1 MEKKRNMNNGDSV
14 KILKL
19 KKKTDY
25 FPYIIAAPA
34 LLFLAI
40 GMIYPM
46 LWSIYYSFFDKRV
59 ALEPVFNGIE
69 NYKYIFQDD
78 VYWRSIKNTVWFT
91 VGSMAGKV
99 FLGVIVALILNSNIR
114 FRNLLRTLFLLPW
127 TLPSVVAIYT
137 WMFLYSGNGGGLIN
151 NMLLNWGLIEKGVG
165 WLSDPRISIIALMI
179 VNIWRGVPFI
189 ALTVLS
195 GLQTIPTE
203 LYESSAIDGANGW
216 KSFWRITFPM
226 VLPTILVATLIS
238 TIWTINDFETVY
250 LLTGGGPG
258 QSTYTIPI
266 LANRYAFD
274 SAFGSIGRA
283 SAASV
288 STLPVMILL
297 MIPIL
302 RNMLGDEEAL
312 RKQAEK
318 RRRKEAKAAK
328 RLEKQQRKEAA

>member
-1 MEKKRNMNNGDSV
+1 MEKKRNLKDGDSV
-14 KILKL
+14 KIIKL
-19 KKKTDY
+19 KKKVDY
-25 FPYIIAAPA
+25 FPYLIAAPA
-34 LLFLAI
+34 LILLAI

-46 LWSIYYSFFDKRV
+46 LWSLYYSFTDKRV
-59 ALEPVFNGIE
+59 AMEATFNGFE
-69 NYKYIFQDD
+69 NYKHIFQDE
-78 VYWRSIKNTVWFT
+78 VYWRSVKNTVWFT
-91 VGSMAGKV
+91 VGAMAGKV
-99 FLGVIVALILNSNIR
+99 FLGVIVALILNSNIK

-151 NMLLNWGLIEKGVG
+151 NMLLNWGWIEKGVG
-165 WLSDPRISIIALMI
+165 WLSDPNISIISLMI

-203 LYESSAIDGANGW
+203 LYESSAIDGANAW

-226 VLPTILVATLIS
+226 VLPVILVATLIS
-238 TIWTINDFETVY
+238 TIWTVNDFETVY

-266 LANRYAFD
+266 LANKYAFD
-274 SAFGSIGRA
+274 SALGNIGRA
-283 SAASV
+283 SAASI
-288 STLPVMILL
+288 STLPVMIVL

-312 RKQAEK
+312 RKKALK
-318 RRRKEAKAAK
+318 RKKKEAREAK
-328 RLEKQQRKEAA
+328 RLEKKQRKEAA

>member
-1 MEKKRNMNNGDSV
+1 MEKKHMNSGNTV
-14 KILKL
+14 EIIKI
-19 KKKTDY
+19 KKGKKDY

-34 LLFLAI
+34 LILLAI

-46 LWSIYYSFFDKRV
+46 LWSIYYSFTDKHVAMQSTFTGFD
-59 ALEPVFNGIE
+59 
-69 NYKYIFQDD
+69 NYKYIFADEL
-78 VYWRSIKNTVWFT
+78 YWRSVKNTVWFT
-91 VGSMAGKV
+91 VGAMAGKV
-99 FLGVIVALILNSNIR
+99 FLGVVVALILNSNIK

-151 NMLLNWGLIEKGVG
+151 NMLLEWGWIKEGVG
-165 WLSDPRISIIALMI
+165 WLSNSNLSMISLMI

-203 LYESSAIDGANGW
+203 LYESAAIDGANTW

-226 VLPTILVATLIS
+226 VVPVILVATLIS

-258 QSTYTIPI
+258 QSTYTISI
-266 LANRYAFD
+266 LANKYAFD
-274 SAFGSIGRA
+274 AALGNIGRA
-283 SAASV
+283 SAASI
-288 STLPVMILL
+288 STLPVMIVL

-302 RNMLGDEEAL
+302 RNMLGEEDELRRKAIKKQKKEARL
-312 RKQAEK
+312 AKRMEKK
-318 RRRKEAKAAK
+318 RRKAA
-328 RLEKQQRKEAA
+328 A